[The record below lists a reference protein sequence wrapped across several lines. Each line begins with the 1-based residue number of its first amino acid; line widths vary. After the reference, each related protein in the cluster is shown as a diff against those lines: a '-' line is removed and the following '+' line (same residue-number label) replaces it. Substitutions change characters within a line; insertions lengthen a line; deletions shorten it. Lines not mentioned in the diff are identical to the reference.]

1 MVRYM
6 DANKFFG
13 TDGILSKFPKA
24 NVTINALL
32 DIIQSGNIEQ
42 RRHDVIAGLHG
53 KVALTKLS
61 F

>member
-1 MVRYM
+1 M

-13 TDGILSKFPKA
+13 PDGLLSKFPKDKITSA
-24 NVTINALL
+24 INALL
-32 DIIQSGNIEQ
+32 DIIQSGNIEE